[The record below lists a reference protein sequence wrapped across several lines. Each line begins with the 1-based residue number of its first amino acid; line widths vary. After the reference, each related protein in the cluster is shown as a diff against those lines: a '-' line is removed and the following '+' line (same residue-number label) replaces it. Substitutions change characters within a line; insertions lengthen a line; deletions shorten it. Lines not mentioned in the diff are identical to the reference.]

1 MLEYIAIF
9 LGHSPTSSYSCLCRS
24 LSCNHVT
31 ITIIISSLRSL
42 IHLIFTPF
50 IHLSA
55 PSIPAGYEPIVT
67 TTITRFSKS
76 KTQHLT
82 SSTVANTL
90 SGLPL
95 KITPHQFSQA
105 NKLNHHK
112 SFTEIASTKA
122 WSPFL
127 ACTYLSSLILESSLG
142 FNCLILD
149 ITNLKR
155 IILAI
160 IQPTTSSQYTRAQL
174 SILL

>member
-1 MLEYIAIF
+1 MGHSCFRKILQAVLPPSVMTRLCELQQFAHRCERLTLLEHIAIF

-42 IHLIFTPF
+42 IRPIFTPF

-95 KITPHQFSQA
+95 KITPHQFSRA

-122 WSPFL
+122 
-127 ACTYLSSLILESSLG
+127 
-142 FNCLILD
+142 
-149 ITNLKR
+149 
-155 IILAI
+155 
-160 IQPTTSSQYTRAQL
+160 
-174 SILL
+174 